1 MRLVRELHERLEN
14 LTVVS
19 GGAYGI
25 DITAHR
31 AALDCG
37 VPTIIIPAHGLDR
50 IYPRA
55 HRPEAVRALE
65 NGGLLTE
72 YPSETEPLGANF
84 LRRNRIIAGLADAVV
99 IVESQER
106 GGSLVTARMACDY
119 NRDLFAFPG
128 RPEDI
133 TSNGC
138 NELICSQRAHLIQS
152 ADDLIRTM
160 GWTTRAESRQPVQT
174 QLAGMDETLSET
186 QQAIVSLLGEAE
198 DGLQVNLIVMET
210 ERPYAEVSSDL
221 LELEVQG
228 LVRSLPG
235 GFYRLVR

>member
-1 MRLVRELHERLEN
+1 MEFSL
-14 LTVVS
+14 LTFSNAESVFYEYRMSRNSDWTQTPGGNNVVAFNHLQP
-19 GGAYGI
+19 GNYVI
-25 DITAHR
+25 
-31 AALDCG
+31 
-37 VPTIIIPAHGLDR
+37 
-50 IYPRA
+50 
-55 HRPEAVRALE
+55 EVRALE

-138 NELICSQRAHLIQS
+138 NELICSQRAYLIQS

-198 DGLQVNLIVMET
+198 EGLQVNLIVMEA
-210 ERPYAEVSSDL
+210 ERSYAEVSSDL